1 MSGGDTL
8 DYRRESQRI
17 SEISE
22 GAILGGL
29 TALIYT
35 MQLIAGIGTV
45 VSYLSLIPLVYA
57 GERSFSEWI
66 KVIVVSTIFVFAFND
81 LGGALFFVLFIVP
94 LSLSL
99 ILRFNN
105 QSLSI
110 SSSPIFVAIVLIL
123 SRFPW
128 IVGFTISRYLN
139 DFWANFWV
147 IFAFIFVTLT
157 VEIFSRFIHNI
168 IEKFEVKSN
177 ENPKIPDVI
186 LLFLDT
192 VIIITVY
199 GLSLPFVFTVS
210 TIFLT
215 FLFEL
220 TYTAIKKESIRVA
233 GKILEYIVSIIKH
246 VY

>member
-1 MSGGDTL
+1 MTGGDIL
-8 DYRRESQRI
+8 DYKDETDRI

-45 VSYLSLIPLVYA
+45 ISYLSLIPIVYA
-57 GERSFSEWI
+57 GKRSFSEWI
-66 KVIVVSTIFVFAFND
+66 KVVTVSTIFVFAFND
-81 LGGALFFVLFIVP
+81 IGGALFFVLFMIP
-94 LSLSL
+94 MSLSL

-105 QSLSI
+105 QPLSI

-123 SRFPW
+123 SRFSW
-128 IVGFTISRYLN
+128 IVGFTIPSYLN
-139 DFWANFWV
+139 DFWV
-147 IFAFIFVTLT
+147 ILAFIFVIFT
-157 VEIFSRFIHNI
+157 VEIFSRFIRNI
-168 IEKFEVKSN
+168 IEKFEVNSN

-186 LLFLDT
+186 LLFLDI

-210 TIFLT
+210 TVFLT

-220 TYTAIKKESIRVA
+220 TYNAIKRESIRMA
-233 GKILEYIVSIIKH
+233 GKVIDYILSIIKR
-246 VY
+246 V